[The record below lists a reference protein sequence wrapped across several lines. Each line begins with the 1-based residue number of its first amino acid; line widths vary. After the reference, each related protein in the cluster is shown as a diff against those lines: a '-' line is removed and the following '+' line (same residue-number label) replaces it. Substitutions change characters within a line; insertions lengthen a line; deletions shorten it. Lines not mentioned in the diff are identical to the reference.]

1 MRRLLLILLIM
12 TPLTGCQFLSAGED
26 VAIIDPFEG
35 AEETIAEAG
44 EDIAQALDGDAADE
58 TFADVAVEASP
69 AVTAELIS
77 STDPEARTR
86 LVSQSRV
93 DPFAGLAIPLAPEP
107 VVIPAASNNS
117 SPANS
122 GAGSSGTGNSA
133 TSNNPG
139 GGNGGSRNGSAPTA
153 VAARMPTLPPI
164 RVQPP
169 NEPLVRPSPIT
180 PLPRIPQPVVA
191 PTIAVSGVVQLG
203 GEPYAIV
210 SSSSEPERY
219 VRVGD
224 RLAGGSVRVK
234 RIDTMAFEPQVILE
248 ENGIEVSR
256 PIGSGGSAEPD
267 APAEAPAAAAQTIP
281 VAAVP
286 LPQVAI
292 PNQATFPPLSLPAP
306 AATRLP
312 AS

>member
-107 VVIPAASNNS
+107 IVIPAASN
-117 SPANS
+117 
-122 GAGSSGTGNSA
+122 
-133 TSNNPG
+133 TSNNSRPANNGAGNSVTSNNNTG
-139 GGNGGSRNGSAPTA
+139 GGNGGSSNGSAPTT

-267 APAEAPAAAAQTIP
+267 APAEAPAAAAQTVP

-292 PNQATFPPLSLPAP
+292 PTQAVFPPLSLPAP
-306 AATRLP
+306 AATTLP

>member
-1 MRRLLLILLIM
+1 MRRLLLILLTIA
-12 TPLTGCQFLSAGED
+12 PLTGCQFLSAGED

-35 AEETIAEAG
+35 AGETITEASEDVAQVFSGDGDTDEAFVDAIAEAP
-44 EDIAQALDGDAADE
+44 
-58 TFADVAVEASP
+58 P

-86 LVSQSRV
+86 LISQSRA
-93 DPFAGLAIPLAPEP
+93 DPFAVLPIPLAPEL
-107 VVIPAASNNS
+107 VAIPAASNNS
-117 SPANS
+117 NLA
-122 GAGSSGTGNSA
+122 SSGTGNGNSTRNENGA
-133 TSNNPG
+133 GNTAGSNSG
-139 GGNGGSRNGSAPTA
+139 SSRNGGSSNGSSATV
-153 VAARMPTLPPI
+153 VAARPPALPPI
-164 RVQPP
+164 RVRPP

-180 PLPRIPQPVVA
+180 PLPRTPQPVVA

-210 SSSSEPERY
+210 SASGEPERY

-256 PIGSGGSAEPD
+256 PIENGGSAEKD
-267 APAEAPAAAAQTIP
+267 SPAEVLDET
-281 VAAVP
+281 AAVP
-286 LPQVAI
+286 VVALPIQ
-292 PNQATFPPLSLPAP
+292 LMK
-306 AATRLP
+306 
-312 AS
+312 